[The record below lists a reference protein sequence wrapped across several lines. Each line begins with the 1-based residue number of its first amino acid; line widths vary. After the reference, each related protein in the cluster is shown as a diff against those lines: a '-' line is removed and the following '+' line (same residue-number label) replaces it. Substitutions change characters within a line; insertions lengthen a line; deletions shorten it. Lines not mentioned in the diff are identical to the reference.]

1 MTKRRLPLISRVGNR
16 LADRIRPWVV
26 RHPTL
31 RRNLRRVRAWL
42 PPPNPPA
49 DVGRLVAVFGRAYP
63 QAYFLQVGAN
73 DGALYDPLRREILRR
88 NWHGIMI
95 EPVPDVFE
103 RLAANYDGYSRIALE
118 NVAVA
123 AEEGERPFYHL
134 RRVADPRAEN
144 LPVWYGALGSFH
156 KEVIL
161 SHRDLIPDIE
171 GRLVTRNVQCRTIN
185 SLCDKHGVV
194 RADLIQID
202 TEGHD
207 YEVIKLID
215 FDRLKPRL
223 VLYEHHHLS
232 DSDRLAC
239 QAHLAR
245 FGFETIERHY
255 DTLALRVRDTSARDA
270 GLLALWRE
278 LRSADAAASGAR

>member
-1 MTKRRLPLISRVGNR
+1 MTKRRTPWISRVGNR

-26 RHPTL
+26 RHPRL
-31 RRNLRRVRAWL
+31 RRQLRRLRAWL

-49 DVGRLVAVFGRAYP
+49 DVGRLVAAFGRAYP

-88 NWHGIMI
+88 NWRGIMI

-103 RLAANYDGYSRIALE
+103 RLAANYEGYSRIALE

-123 AEEGERPFYHL
+123 SEEGERPFYHL
-134 RRVADPRAEN
+134 QRVADPQAEG
-144 LPVWYGALGSFH
+144 LPVWYAALGSFH
-156 KEVIL
+156 KDVIL
-161 SHRDLIPDIE
+161 SHRDLIPEIDR
-171 GRLVTRNVQCRTIN
+171 RLVTRTVRCTTIN
-185 SLCDKHGVV
+185 RLCDKHHVG

-207 YEVIKLID
+207 YEVIKLVD

-232 DSDRLAC
+232 DGDRLAC

-255 DTLALRVRDTSARDA
+255 DTLALRVRDTSERD
-270 GLLALWRE
+270 GELLSLWRE
-278 LRSADAAASGAR
+278 LRSADAARSKAR